1 MYLCT
6 ISQIT
11 PHFPCTTRLYCAVCY
26 FYCQSVFGFYPK
38 TLATSFSSLPW
49 YLILSFHLYIFQ
61 CATLSILTFIII
73 NKRLKLT
80 IWWAQMESNHRPH
93 AYQACALTIWAMSP
107 YIRVFSMSY
116 LMSFTLFLMYCFLL
130 LLSKLKYI
138 EK

>member
-11 PHFPCTTRLYCAVCY
+11 PHFPYTTRLYCAVCY

>member
-11 PHFPCTTRLYCAVCY
+11 PHFSCTTRLYCAVCY